1 MHQIFFTHKRQPR
14 IVCLLQKRIHYNPL
28 NQYVASILLVW
39 AGWQW
44 KSVTYCEN
52 GVFEIVEIMSSF
64 FKSRVKTSP
73 LKPSKIALHNK
84 AMNILF
90 RSLCL
95 ILEDFCVQGAFFN
108 YSAQISVLKRKTI
121 FNQRESLYIEYFME
135 QNILLG
141 AHRFS
146 FWYWKLGGTVEKNP
160 LYVHV
165 CKRSRYDSIN
175 FSRQFFDEQS

>member
-108 YSAQISVLKRKTI
+108 YSAQISVLKRKKL
-121 FNQRESLYIEYFME
+121 FNQRGSFVHWKFHGTESLIGCPLFF
-135 QNILLG
+135 ILVLKIG
-141 AHRFS
+141 RNNL
-146 FWYWKLGGTVEKNP
+146 KKPCILT
-160 LYVHV
+160 
-165 CKRSRYDSIN
+165 IN
-175 FSRQFFDEQS
+175 FQ